1 MSILIHYLELY
12 QEELRVT
19 GKIEEPEEVKI
30 ATNKYKADNDRFNEY
45 ITECLT
51 EIPDGFESNKT
62 IYNNFMRW
70 WAENYSNTRTPDIKE
85 LRKSLKIKFGEE
97 IEKFSSHGIKQV
109 GFNVK
114 FNVTENDIQN
124 NDEEDY

>member
-1 MSILIHYLELY
+1 MSILLHYYDIYEK
-12 QEELRVT
+12 EVEIK

-30 ATNKYKADNDRFNEY
+30 ATSKYKADNDRFNEY

-51 EIPDGFESNKT
+51 EVSNGFENIKS
-62 IYNNFMRW
+62 IYNHFMRW

-97 IEKFSSHGIKQV
+97 IEKHNSYGVKQV
-109 GFNVK
+109 GFNIK
-114 FNVTENDIQN
+114 FNTTENEIQDF
-124 NDEEDY
+124 NDEDY